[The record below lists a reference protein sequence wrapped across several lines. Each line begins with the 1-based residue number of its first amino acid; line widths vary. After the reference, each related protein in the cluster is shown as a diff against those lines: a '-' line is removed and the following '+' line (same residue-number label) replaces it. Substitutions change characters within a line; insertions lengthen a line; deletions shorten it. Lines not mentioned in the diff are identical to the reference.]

1 MEVLGTRGCESYKTV
16 PRPGLRRCGE
26 DFMKEVA
33 LEVTLVG
40 QESTLVILITMCS
53 TCQEKMKHKHVIS
66 VSLL

>member
-1 MEVLGTRGCESYKTV
+1 MFRAAFQSVKHGSEGG
-16 PRPGLRRCGE
+16 
-26 DFMKEVA
+26 